1 MSRAIPTQYGFKW
14 GACEV
19 SRLYDHG
26 GHVTME
32 LKTDAAKL
40 SIRVTPS
47 GQVRVEQT
55 AGRGSAVKMEGMHS
69 ETITIPEV
77 RNDRPIPVKG
87 GVDG

>member
-47 GQVRVEQT
+47 GQIRIEQT
-55 AGRGSAVKMEGMHS
+55 GGRDSAVKIGGSRS
-69 ETITIPEV
+69 ETITIPQV
-77 RNDRPIPVKG
+77 RNDRPIPVRG
-87 GVDG
+87 ESHS